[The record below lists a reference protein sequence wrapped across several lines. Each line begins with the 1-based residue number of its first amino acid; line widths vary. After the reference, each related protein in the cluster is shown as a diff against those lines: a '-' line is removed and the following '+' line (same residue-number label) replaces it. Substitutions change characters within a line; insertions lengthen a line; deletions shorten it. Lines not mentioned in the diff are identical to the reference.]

1 MTRKV
6 PDNFRPLYHSGII
19 DAVQDEDP
27 KDRSYVAKVDEFK
40 PAEIGEIEIK
50 KEEPVG
56 DYLHQ
61 VAMQVHDD
69 TFNPKPH
76 VKTEEEEDFDRKQSA
91 VDLSENV
98 MEYERMS
105 YGAKDLNDFAALTT
119 QQAKKALMR
128 EPSKLKRKLN
138 FPKFQSTKKTSMKNS
153 MRDKTS
159 IDCLYYI

>member
-119 QQAKKALMR
+119 QQAKKSFDERAIKV
-128 EPSKLKRKLN
+128 E
-138 FPKFQSTKKTSMKNS
+138 KKVELPQVPVHKK
-153 MRDKTS
+153 DFYEE
-159 IDCLYYI
+159 LYERQNKH